1 MLPILIA
8 IGLMLHGLI
17 HLIGFVVNWQ
27 IVTIKDISYSTTVL
41 AGKINLGDGGIRIVG
56 VLWLL
61 ATIGY
66 VVAGVGLLMLAP
78 SWLGLTLWVTGFS
91 LVLCILGW
99 PEAQFGV
106 YIDLI
111 ILAYLL
117 FGGQLGWLP

>member
-1 MLPILIA
+1 MLHILIA